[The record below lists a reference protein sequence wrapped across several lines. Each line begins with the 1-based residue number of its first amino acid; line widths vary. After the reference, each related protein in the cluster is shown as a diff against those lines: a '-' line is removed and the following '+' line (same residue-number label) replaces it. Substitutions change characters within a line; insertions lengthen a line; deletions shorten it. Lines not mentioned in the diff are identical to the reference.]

1 MSARDSFDDS
11 VLDQAVDLG
20 GRAKN
25 AVDVRKFH
33 ASEKES
39 GVLVTTVLHTRSELD
54 ALDKQ
59 KSGELL
65 KGKTDTMHGG
75 SELHFHRRMGEDSY
89 PVLLYPRVLR
99 KDDTNICKNTRK
111 KQLNYGRVF
120 AKSDLYFHVPLKKV
134 PVRVAKY
141 DVRLREAPLRAA
153 QAMHAILT
161 NMGLF
166 ECHDCKERFP
176 TFHPSYVP
184 PPCIADDMEILKR
197 RGDGVAACSVEV
209 FKWDELP
216 PFLPPLLPE
225 SSTGLAFCAAGTC
238 LRCQK
243 DIDKEAR
250 DLKKSAII
258 ALRSEENHMDPCFRF
273 PADDLR
279 DLFAHATI
287 TESMLVAL
295 EHMQVNFVQI
305 SKSGLRKFR
314 RNTISFPQDIAG
326 FAQRLHLMKGFQ
338 LRDRVNSTRGPGVGA
353 DRENPDREE
362 RKAVH
367 ATDEEIQRHGV
378 DKDGALLFPA
388 SVKERLP
395 NGSLVLV
402 YDHGGEGIEKPENV
416 TARMQMPWHPKN
428 VPLHIMLRRNVGRGK
443 DTLEGLHVRWHYI
456 ANLLQALCAF
466 PRNGYGPWRLEPM
479 HKYYAHAEGSE
490 MEPMHKYYDPRHF
503 DRRERFESASGSER
517 V

>member
-1 MSARDSFDDS
+1 M
-11 VLDQAVDLG
+11 
-20 GRAKN
+20 
-25 AVDVRKFH
+25 
-33 ASEKES
+33 
-39 GVLVTTVLHTRSELD
+39 
-54 ALDKQ
+54 
-59 KSGELL
+59 
-65 KGKTDTMHGG
+65 
-75 SELHFHRRMGEDSY
+75 
-89 PVLLYPRVLR
+89 
-99 KDDTNICKNTRK
+99 
-111 KQLNYGRVF
+111 
-120 AKSDLYFHVPLKKV
+120 
-134 PVRVAKY
+134 RVAKY

-338 LRDRVNSTRGPGVGA
+338 PRDRVNSTRGPGVGA

-378 DKDGALLFPA
+378 DKDGALLFLA

-490 MEPMHKYYDPRHF
+490 MEPMHKYYDPRQF
-503 DRRERFESASGSER
+503 DILTDEKDLKVHLAPKE
-517 V
+517 